1 MKRPSVYVCR
11 GSSCRKRKELPK
23 ILKLLSDEDV
33 SFKNV
38 RCQKICKGPVVGFDI
53 DGKVNWFKRLR
64 DKKTQRALVVW
75 FRESR
80 LKKSMRKHRVDK
92 RKGKLL

>member
-33 SFKNV
+33 SFRSV
-38 RCQKICKGPVVGFDI
+38 RCQKICKGPVVGLDI
-53 DGKVNWFKRLR
+53 DGEVHWFKRLR
-64 DKKTQRALVVW
+64 DKKTRRGLVVW

-80 LKKSMRKHRVDK
+80 LKKAVRDHRVEK